1 MPVRVLLLV
10 LAIVMPLAAWG
21 GNAPP
26 LRRDYPITPVP
37 FTAVEF
43 TDGFWSRRIDINRK
57 VTLPHNFVECENTG
71 RIDNFVF
78 AAGLKQGKHTGYQFN
93 DSDIYKV
100 IEGASYSLL
109 AHPDTELVR
118 TIDSI
123 IVFIAAAQEP
133 DGYLYTP
140 RRLIRPDY
148 APPGGKER
156 WVGMKDGSHEL
167 YTVGHLYE
175 AAAAYF
181 AATGKRSLLDVAL
194 KSADL
199 VCSTFGPGLRGEVP
213 DHQEIEIGLC
223 KLYRVTGEEK
233 YLRTAKWFLDQ
244 RGNAKGHELLG
255 EYAQDDRPI
264 LDQEGAE
271 GHAVRAA
278 YMYSGM
284 ADVAALGGDDTYI
297 PSLERIWRDV
307 VNRKLYVTGGIGAVG
322 RSEGFSLA
330 YALPNFSAYCE
341 TCASIA
347 LALWSQRMF
356 LLEGDAQ
363 YIDVLERVMYNA
375 ILSGVSMN
383 GDTFF
388 YPNPLGSYRGA
399 ERSSWFA
406 CACCPPNVLRFIAGV
421 GGYAYAQRAGDIYV
435 NLFASGRGTI
445 ERPGGALTV
454 KQETGYP
461 WDGEVR
467 ITLEPAQPAVFT
479 VYVRVPGWA
488 VNRPVPGTLY
498 NVLGNAPGNALGHEP
513 GGILGRAPGQV
524 PEGITLSVDGRPV
537 PIVLNKGYAA
547 IRRTWKK
554 GDIITLE
561 LPMPV
566 QRIVANDSLE
576 DDRGK
581 IALERGPLVYCME
594 GVDASDGHVTDLVI
608 PDSAPITHEFRN
620 DILNGVTIL
629 HGRGYT
635 AERTL
640 GGDVIAGDAREFRAV
655 PYYAWAHRGK
665 CEMTVWPARTLSSAL
680 PLPAPT
686 LARRSRVSASH
697 DVAAY
702 AVNDQMLPK
711 NSSDE
716 SVPRMHWWPRKGTT
730 EWVQYDFP
738 GAQSVSRAEVYW
750 FDDTGEGECRV
761 PKSWRVLYREG
772 DKWVP
777 VANSVPYSI
786 ERDRSTPVSFD
797 AVRTESLRIE
807 IELQAGFSAGIYE
820 WKVE

>member
-1 MPVRVLLLV
+1 MRS
-10 LAIVMPLAAWG
+10 PLHVFVIASACISFTARG
-21 GNAPP
+21 GDSPSP
-26 LRRDYPITPVP
+26 KRDYPITPVP

-43 TDGFWSRRIDINRK
+43 TDGFWSRRVDVNRS
-57 VTLPHNFVECENTG
+57 VTLPHNFTECENTG

-78 AAGLKQGKHTGYQFN
+78 AAGLKRGKYRGYQFN

-109 AHPDTELVR
+109 VHPDTILDR

-175 AAAAYF
+175 AAAAHY
-181 AATGKRSLLDVAL
+181 AATGKRSLLTVAL

-223 KLYRVTGEEK
+223 KLYRVTGNEK
-233 YLRTAKWFLDQ
+233 YLRTAMWFLNQ

-264 LDQEGAE
+264 LEQEGAE

-284 ADVAALGGDDTYI
+284 ADVTALSGDSTYL
-297 PSLERIWRDV
+297 PALDRIWRDV
-307 VNRKLYVTGGIGAVG
+307 VNRKLYITGGIGAVG
-322 RSEGFSLA
+322 RSEGFSQA

-356 LLEGDAQ
+356 LLEGDGQ
-363 YIDVLERVMYNA
+363 YIDILERVLYNA

-383 GDTFF
+383 GDSFF
-388 YPNPLGSYRGA
+388 YPNPLGSFRGA
-399 ERSSWFA
+399 ERSPWFA

-421 GGYAYAQRAGDIYV
+421 GGYAYAQHAGDLYV
-435 NLFASGRGTI
+435 NLFASGRGVI
-445 ERPGGALTV
+445 PRPGGNLTV
-454 KQETGYP
+454 RQETRYP

-467 ITLEPAQPAVFT
+467 ITLEPAQPEEFT

-488 VNRPVPGTLY
+488 VNLPVPGTLY
-498 NVLGNAPGNALGHEP
+498 HVL
-513 GGILGRAPGQV
+513 V
-524 PEGITLSVDGRPV
+524 PSAGEIVLSVDGTPV
-537 PIVLNKGYAA
+537 PIRTRNGYAA

-554 GDIITLE
+554 GDVIRLA

-581 IALERGPLVYCME
+581 TALERGPLVYCME
-594 GVDASDGHVTDLVI
+594 GVDAGDGHVTDLVI
-608 PDSAPITHEFRN
+608 PDSAVITHEFRG
-620 DILNGVTIL
+620 DILNGVTML

-640 GGDVIAGDAREFRAV
+640 GGDVVAGNSREFIAF

-665 CEMTVWPARTLSSAL
+665 CEMTVWPARTLGSAL

-697 DVAAY
+697 DIPAY
-702 AVNDQMLPK
+702 ALNDQMLPK
-711 NSSDE
+711 TSADE
-716 SVPRMHWWPRKGTT
+716 SVPHMHWWPRKGTT

-738 GAQSVSRAEVYW
+738 GDQNVSRVGIYW

-772 DKWVP
+772 DRWKP
-777 VANSVPYSI
+777 VVNSVPYSV
-786 ERDRSTPVSFD
+786 EKDRLTPVSFD
-797 AVRTESLRIE
+797 PIRTESLRIE
-807 IELQAGFSAGIYE
+807 IELQSGFSTGIFE

>member
-1 MPVRVLLLV
+1 MLMRMPFLLFVIASLW
-10 LAIVMPLAAWG
+10 MSSTGRG
-21 GNAPP
+21 GDAPP
-26 LRRDYPITPVP
+26 ARKDYPITPVP

-43 TDGFWSRRIDINRK
+43 TDGFWSRRIDVNRN

-78 AAGLKQGKHTGYQFN
+78 AAGLKQGKYKGYQFN

-109 AHPDTELVR
+109 AHPDTDLVR

-123 IVFIAAAQEP
+123 VVFIAAAQEP

-175 AAAAYF
+175 AAAAHF
-181 AATGKRSLLDVAL
+181 AATGKRSLLNVAL
-194 KSADL
+194 RSADL
-199 VCSTFGPGLRGEVP
+199 VCSTFGPGRRGEVP

-244 RGNAKGHELLG
+244 RGNAQGHELLG

-284 ADVAALGGDDTYI
+284 ADVTALSGDDTYL
-297 PSLERIWRDV
+297 PSLDRIWRDV
-307 VNRKLYVTGGIGAVG
+307 VNRKLYITGGIGAVG
-322 RSEGFSLA
+322 RSEGFSGA
-330 YALPNFSAYCE
+330 YTLPNFSAYCE

-356 LLEGDAQ
+356 LLEGDGE

-421 GGYAYAQRAGDIYV
+421 GGYAYAQRGGDIYV

-445 ERPGGALTV
+445 ERPGGTLTLR
-454 KQETGYP
+454 QETRYP
-461 WDGEVR
+461 WDGDVR
-467 ITLEPAQPAVFT
+467 ITLEPARPEQFT
-479 VYVRVPGWA
+479 VYVRIPGWA
-488 VNRPVPGTLY
+488 RNLPVPGTLY
-498 NVLGNAPGNALGHEP
+498 SILGHVSGP
-513 GGILGRAPGQV
+513 AP
-524 PEGITLSVDGRPV
+524 ERLTLSVDGTRV
-537 PIVLNKGYAA
+537 PLVLKNGYAA
-547 IRRTWKK
+547 IRRAWKK
-554 GDIITLE
+554 GDIIRVG

-581 IALERGPLVYCME
+581 TALQRGPLVYCME
-594 GVDASDGHVTDLVI
+594 GVDAIDGHVTDMVI
-608 PDSAPITHEFRN
+608 PDSAAITHEFRGE
-620 DILNGVTIL
+620 ILNGITML
-629 HGRGYT
+629 RGRGYT

-640 GGDVIAGDAREFRAV
+640 TGEVVAGNMREFRAV

-665 CEMTVWPARTLSSAL
+665 CEMTVWPARTLASAL

-686 LARRSRVSASH
+686 LARRSTVSASQGIP
-697 DVAAY
+697 AY
-702 AVNDQMLPK
+702 ALNDQILPK

-716 SVPRMHWWPRKGTT
+716 SAPRMHWWPRKGTT

-738 GAQSVSRAEVYW
+738 GAQNVSRAEVYW

-772 DKWVP
+772 DTWKP
-777 VANSVPYSI
+777 VTNRVPYSV
-786 ERDRSTPVSFD
+786 ERDRSTPVSFEP
-797 AVRTESLRIE
+797 VRTASLRIE
-807 IELQAGFSAGIYE
+807 IELQAGFSGGLYE

>member
-1 MPVRVLLLV
+1 MIARIIFI
-10 LAIVMPLAAWG
+10 AIASACIPFPGRG
-21 GNAPP
+21 GSGPSP
-26 LRRDYPITPVP
+26 HTDYPITPVP

-43 TDGFWSRRIDINRK
+43 TDHFWSRRLDVNRN
-57 VTLPHNFVECENTG
+57 VTLPCNFTQCENTG

-78 AAGLKQGKHTGYQFN
+78 AAGLKQGKYTGYQFN

-109 AHPDTELVR
+109 VHPDTALGR

-123 IVFIAAAQEP
+123 VVFIAAAQEP

-148 APPGGKER
+148 SPPGGKER

-175 AAAAYF
+175 AAAAHY

-194 KSADL
+194 RSADL
-199 VCSTFGPGLRGEVP
+199 VCSTFGPGRRGEVP

-244 RGNAKGHELLG
+244 RGNARGHALLG
-255 EYAQDDRPI
+255 EYAQDDMPI
-264 LDQEGAE
+264 LEQEGAE

-284 ADVAALGGDDTYI
+284 ADVTALSGDGTYV

-307 VNRKLYVTGGIGAVG
+307 VNRKLYITGGIGAVG
-322 RSEGFSLA
+322 RSEGFSRA
-330 YALPNFSAYCE
+330 YALPNFTAYCE

-356 LLEGDAQ
+356 LLQGDAQ
-363 YIDVLERVMYNA
+363 YVDVLERVMYNA

-383 GDTFF
+383 GDAFF
-388 YPNPLGSYRGA
+388 YPNPLGSFHGA
-399 ERSSWFA
+399 ERSRWFA

-421 GGYAYAQRAGDIYV
+421 GGYAYAQRGGDLYV
-435 NLFASGRGTI
+435 NLFASGRGLI
-445 ERPGGALTV
+445 PRPGGDLTV
-454 KQETGYP
+454 TQETGYP
-461 WDGEVR
+461 WDGEVS
-467 ITLEPAQPAVFT
+467 ITLEPAHPEEFT

-488 VNRPVPGTLY
+488 AGDPVPGSLY
-498 NVLGNAPGNALGHEP
+498 RV
-513 GGILGRAPGQV
+513 LGRA
-524 PEGITLSVDGRPV
+524 EGSVGLSVNGAPV
-537 PIVLNKGYAA
+537 PSATKNGYAA

-554 GDIITLE
+554 GDAIRLV
-561 LPMPV
+561 LPMSV
-566 QRIVANDSLE
+566 QRIIANDSLE

-581 IALERGPLVYCME
+581 TALQRGPIVYCLE
-594 GVDASDGHVTDLVI
+594 GVDAPDGHVTDLVI
-608 PDSAPITHEFRN
+608 PDSAAITPEFRG
-620 DILNGVTIL
+620 DLLNGVTCL
-629 HGRGYT
+629 RGRAFT

-640 GGDVIAGDAREFRAV
+640 SGEVARGAAREFLAI

-665 CEMTVWPARTLSSAL
+665 CEMTVWPARTTGSAL

-686 LARRSRVSASH
+686 LARRSRVSASR
-697 DVAAY
+697 DISTDAA
-702 AVNDQMLPK
+702 NDQLLPG

-730 EWVQYDFP
+730 EWIQYDFP
-738 GAQSVSRAEVYW
+738 GEQTVTRTEVYW

-761 PKSWRVLYREG
+761 PKSWRVLYRSGG
-772 DKWVP
+772 DWVP
-777 VANSVPYSI
+777 VTTRVPY
-786 ERDRSTPVSFD
+786 
-797 AVRTESLRIE
+797 AVRKDTLTRVTFEPVRTGSLRIE
-807 IELQAGFSAGIYE
+807 IELQSNFSAGIYE
-820 WKVE
+820 WNVE